1 MHGHDA
7 FSYLYNESHTC
18 AYIHSISIPP
28 FKVCNEQLQAVA
40 TAVDIFMD
48 QRLAIALQRG
58 ET

>member
-1 MHGHDA
+1 MDMMRFHIYIMNHI
-7 FSYLYNESHTC
+7 HVHI
-18 AYIHSISIPP
+18 YIHNISIPP

-48 QRLAIALQRG
+48 QRLAIALQGG